1 MFTDALVATV
11 TSIAPAL
18 VPAGKPN
25 ADASAAVAIAPT
37 SANDAPPAPVAKEQV
52 QAAVQQIQKFLAESQ
67 RTLDF
72 QIDESSG
79 MPIVTVRDAKGEII
93 RQIPNAEALHI
104 AQMLKDQGSLRHGL
118 INLFA

>member
-1 MFTDALVATV
+1 MSTDALVATV
-11 TSIAPAL
+11 TSIAPAI
-18 VPAGKPN
+18 VPVAKPG
-25 ADASAAVAIAPT
+25 
-37 SANDAPPAPVAKEQV
+37 NDTPAPPARGPSTSNQAPPEPIAKDQL

-79 MPIVTVRDAKGEII
+79 MPIVTVRDANGEII

-118 INLFA
+118 INLSA